1 MKVKSSFGIE
11 AKRYRLQEE
20 MSTPFLQ
27 TTTSIAESKKN
38 DNGQASVQNVSG
50 NGKPSSNKESQ
61 EKEDKERSK
70 NINGKEEK
78 IQNVVYET
86 KDLQTDSVEHLGEKP
101 IYQTM
106 DIQTDENKA
115 ESKR

>member
-1 MKVKSSFGIE
+1 
-11 AKRYRLQEE
+11 

-27 TTTSIAESKKN
+27 TTTSIVESKKN
-38 DNGQASVQNVSG
+38 DKSQGNGQTSNSAHNMSG
-50 NGKPSSNKESQ
+50 NGAPSSKNSKNDSQGKEEN
-61 EKEDKERSK
+61 EKSK

-86 KDLQTDSVEHLGEKP
+86 SDLKADSVEHLGEKP